1 MLVKEFYK
9 EIWWPCCESRL
20 REVTQE
26 SYYRSYKN
34 HIEPA
39 FGDMEFS
46 ELTPRLLDKWL
57 VDEKITPGVWRV
69 TKAFIRTAYKYEEI
83 EKDPCSRCIHV
94 PAREKPTPPT
104 LSYSEMQTLMD
115 GLEGTSVYTTIC
127 CSCYLGLRREEACA
141 LEWSDFDW
149 GIDDEPS
156 YVNITKGVQYI
167 RGREITVEP
176 KTILSKRRLPLP
188 TNLVNRIKPYQGT
201 GRLLGDMN
209 VQQAADKYRALSR
222 IYELPYVP
230 MSNLRTSWATYMVN
244 SGVPVS
250 LISRYMGHA
259 DVETTVRWY
268 VKPNEK
274 ELTKL
279 IRVWS
284 TDSDTNTMAFDRLN
298 TANVS
303 GFDTNQNGS
312 NDYENLNE
320 KLNDIA
326 NTLDWIR
333 KQISL

>member
-1 MLVKEFYK
+1 MLVKDFYK
-9 EIWWPCCESRL
+9 EIWWPRCERRL
-20 REVTQE
+20 REITQE

-83 EKDPCSRCIHV
+83 DKDPCSRCIHV
-94 PAREKPTPPT
+94 PAREKPNPPT
-104 LSYSEMQTLMD
+104 LSYSEMKILMD
-115 GLEGTSVYTTIC
+115 GLEGTSIYTTIC
-127 CSCYLGLRREEACA
+127 CSCYCGLRREEACA

-149 GIDDEPS
+149 GDGDRPS

-188 TNLVNRIKPYQGT
+188 SDLVRRLKPYRGT

-209 VQQAADKYRALSR
+209 VQQAATKYRVLTH

-244 SGVPVS
+244 SGVPIS

-268 VKPNEK
+268 TKPNEK
-274 ELTKL
+274 ELSKL

-284 TDSDTNTMAFDRLN
+284 ADTDAKSI
-298 TANVS
+298 
-303 GFDTNQNGS
+303 GFDHLQQTTDASFDFNQNGT
-312 NDYENLNE
+312 DDRE
-320 KLNDIA
+320 KLNDTLNDIA
-326 NTLDWIR
+326 DTLDRIR